1 MPIKIIRDDQI
12 EDVPVEDANPPPRI
26 VIESSD
32 VPGDQARFSEPSPV
46 QPPIG
51 ETLAGER
58 AAGVQVVTSAEP
70 SGKSPA
76 QTTWL
81 VATGQCTLTTRRF
94 SIAFRREG
102 DVYNLKSIDKETGE
116 GTAKKQGSLD
126 GSFKGWE
133 TFICPHCGHPGN
145 AKGLTEP
152 VVYCEC
158 EQLFC
163 GGKGLAARTV
173 GGEDELWWR
182 CPSCKIYKPIK
193 RVIDSLDG
201 TAIKGK

>member
-12 EDVPVEDANPPPRI
+12 EEVPIEDSDPPPRI

-32 VPGDQARFSEPSPV
+32 VPDNQPRFSA
-46 QPPIG
+46 PPPQASEELKA
-51 ETLAGER
+51 ET
-58 AAGVQVVTSAEP
+58 P

-81 VATGQCTLTTRRF
+81 IATGQCTLTTLRF

-102 DVYNLKSIDKETGE
+102 DIYDLKSVDKDSGE
-116 GTAKKQGSLD
+116 GTSKKQGSLD
-126 GSFKGWE
+126 GSFKGWD

-145 AKGLTEP
+145 AKQPTEP

-158 EQLFC
+158 QQLFC
-163 GGKGLAARTV
+163 GGKGLAPRTV
-173 GGEDELWWR
+173 DGRDEMWWR
-182 CPSCKIYKPIK
+182 CPSCKIYKPIQ
-193 RVIDSLDG
+193 RTISSLDG

>member
-12 EDVPVEDANPPPRI
+12 EDVPIQETPPPPRI

-32 VPGDQARFSEPSPV
+32 MPEGQPRFTEPTRV
-46 QPPIG
+46 
-51 ETLAGER
+51 
-58 AAGVQVVTSAEP
+58 AEESKTAP
-70 SGKSPA
+70 TSGKSPA

-81 VATGQCTLTTRRF
+81 IATGQCTLTNLRF

-102 DVYNLKSIDKETGE
+102 DVYDLKSVDKASGE
-116 GTAKKQGSLD
+116 SASKKQGSLD
-126 GSFKGWE
+126 GSFKGWD

-145 AKGLTEP
+145 AKQPTEP

-158 EQLFC
+158 QQLFC
-163 GGKGLAARTV
+163 GGKGLASRTV
-173 GGEDELWWR
+173 DGRDEMWWR
-182 CPSCKIYKPIK
+182 CPSCKIYKPIQ
-193 RVIDSLDG
+193 RTISSLDG

>member
-12 EDVPVEDANPPPRI
+12 EDVPVEDTTPPPRI
-26 VIESSD
+26 VIESTD

-46 QPPIG
+46 QPPTG
-51 ETLAGER
+51 AH
-58 AAGVQVVTSAEP
+58 VVNSAEP
-70 SGKSPA
+70 PVKSPV

-81 VATGQCTLTTRRF
+81 IATGQCTLTTRRF

-102 DVYNLKSIDKETGE
+102 DVYDLKSIDKEPGE

-173 GGEDELWWR
+173 DGRDELWWR

-193 RVIDSLDG
+193 RAIDSLDG

>member
-12 EDVPVEDANPPPRI
+12 EEVPVEEINPPPRI
-26 VIESSD
+26 LVESSD
-32 VPGDQARFSEPSPV
+32 APGDQPRFDELPAAVEPSPV
-46 QPPIG
+46 
-51 ETLAGER
+51 AGE
-58 AAGVQVVTSAEP
+58 AKETGS

-81 VATGQCTLTTRRF
+81 IATGQCTLTTRRF

-102 DVYNLKSIDKETGE
+102 DVYHLKSIDKESGE
-116 GTAKKQGSLD
+116 SMAKKQDSLD

-133 TFICPHCGHPGN
+133 TFICPHCDHPGN
-145 AKGLTEP
+145 SKETTEP

-158 EQLFC
+158 QQLFC
-163 GGKGLAARTV
+163 GGKGLARRMV
-173 GGEDELWWR
+173 RGRDELWWR

-193 RVIDSLDG
+193 RTIDSLDG